1 MVLTTSMLI
10 EQLNGYSDP
19 AGKILRMK
27 RNGEI
32 YRLNRGIY
40 ENNGNTQGYC
50 LAGVIF
56 GPSYLSFDY
65 ALSVYGLIP
74 EAVYT
79 FTSAT
84 FDKKKSKEYKNH
96 FGCFSYRDI
105 PSEVYPFGINIMEEN
120 EYIYQIATPEKALCD
135 KLYIMPPVTSQKE
148 IEKTLFDNLRINSDE
163 FEKLNFDD
171 ILQIGEKYH
180 CNNLK
185 YLMKY
190 LRRNEK

>member
-56 GPSYLSFDY
+56 GPSYLSF
-65 ALSVYGLIP
+65 ALNKRNLRLASDGFVLTRNRGFLP
-74 EAVYT
+74 G
-79 FTSAT
+79 FCLCS
-84 FDKKKSKEYKNH
+84 H
-96 FGCFSYRDI
+96 FSYS
-105 PSEVYPFGINIMEEN
+105 P
-120 EYIYQIATPEKALCD
+120 
-135 KLYIMPPVTSQKE
+135 
-148 IEKTLFDNLRINSDE
+148 
-163 FEKLNFDD
+163 
-171 ILQIGEKYH
+171 
-180 CNNLK
+180 
-185 YLMKY
+185 
-190 LRRNEK
+190 